1 MKRKLTARESAARQC
16 CLSRQT
22 KKTLAIKL
30 RAKGFS
36 EEDIEASV
44 EAMAENG
51 YINDDEYAKAFV
63 KDCYIIKKYG
73 HKKILNELVMRGIDK
88 EKAERAINDY
98 GADEVE
104 CIKNAMEKRFDR
116 ETEKNKIFKF
126 FLSRGFDADDIRR
139 CIDE

>member
-16 CLSRQT
+16 CLTMQT

-36 EEDIEASV
+36 EEDIASSV

-51 YINDDEYAKAFV
+51 YIDEDEYAKAFV
-63 KDCYIIKKYG
+63 NDCYKIKKYG
-73 HKKILNELVMRGIDK
+73 HKKILNELMMRGIDRG
-88 EKAERAINDY
+88 KAERAIRDF
-98 GADEVE
+98 GVDEVAL
-104 CIKNAMEKRFDR
+104 IKDTIERRFDVD
-116 ETEKNKIFKF
+116 TEKNKIFRY
-126 FLSRGFDADDIRR
+126 FLSRGFDPYDIRR